1 MGDTTNWEF
10 AAVVAAVVMGLSGL
24 LLFSLIA
31 TIGSWRIFRLAS
43 LAARD
48 ASESSL
54 ATAELAHE
62 LRSRHASEA
71 ATPGLLELRKQ
82 AEGLLGQQERL
93 HEATRKLVES
103 RAIGGDG
110 GRLAEL
116 EASMR
121 RLEEQLNRIAENIAH
136 SGGTRS
142 T

>member
-48 ASESSL
+48 ASESSM
-54 ATAELAHE
+54 ATQELARE
-62 LRSRHASEA
+62 LHARHAAES

-82 AEGLLGQQERL
+82 AESLLGQQERL
-93 HEATRKLVES
+93 QDATRRLVES
-103 RAIGGDG
+103 RAIGGD

-121 RLEEQLNRIAENIAH
+121 RLEEQLNRIAENLAN